1 MLDFGVR
8 SLTDFVVHLK
18 VDVPVPGL
26 AFKELHVENKVTIKN
41 NKALPTYN
49 DSIKLLSCDYHC
61 ITLSF
66 IDQAQIT

>member
-1 MLDFGVR
+1 MEKVNIWHYFLSQFGVVLDFGVR

-41 NKALPTYN
+41 NKKHFLR
-49 DSIKLLSCDYHC
+49 IKV
-61 ITLSF
+61 
-66 IDQAQIT
+66 